1 MLGTIVV
8 AESSR
13 TVRRM
18 VEISLAKHPCNLVFA
33 ADGAAALELVQ
44 TESPAMAIVDAAL
57 DGGGYDVAER
67 IKSGSKTKVLLLV
80 GRNHSFDAGRAQK
93 AGIDAHIQKPFLTQ
107 QLVEKVF
114 TALGQPVPDKAV
126 FRSTTMTIPLARKKG
141 GLTDSVPVSPGRPS
155 SPGRPASKPALP
167 LPTRNDA
174 PPPPPPRG
182 ARSAAP
188 APPPPKS
195 APSVPAEQSLGNGR
209 PSVAPVSA
217 AAAPAP
223 PSRAPQPPPMDAFT
237 SRTIKQTI
245 AKIAADPAIAAA
257 LNDASRETVEQVAW
271 EVVPRL
277 AEAILKEEIARLVRE
292 RLAS

>member
-57 DGGGYDVAER
+57 DGGGYDVAGR

-114 TALGQPVPDKAV
+114 TALGQPVPDKAI

-141 GLTDSVPVSPGRPS
+141 GPADSLGSSPRRS
-155 SPGRPASKPALP
+155 SPGAQPAARSSLP
-167 LPTRNDA
+167 PPSSHRA
-174 PPPPPPRG
+174 PPPPS
-182 ARSAAP
+182 RSAAP
-188 APPPPKS
+188 PPSPRKS
-195 APSVPAEQSLGNGR
+195 PPSVPAAKSANSGR
-209 PSVAPVSA
+209 MSVPPVA
-217 AAAPAP
+217 AAKAPAP
-223 PSRAPQPPPMDAFT
+223 PSRAPQPPPMDAFA

-245 AKIAADPAIAAA
+245 AKVAADPEIAAA
-257 LNDASRETVEQVAW
+257 LNAASRESVEQVAW